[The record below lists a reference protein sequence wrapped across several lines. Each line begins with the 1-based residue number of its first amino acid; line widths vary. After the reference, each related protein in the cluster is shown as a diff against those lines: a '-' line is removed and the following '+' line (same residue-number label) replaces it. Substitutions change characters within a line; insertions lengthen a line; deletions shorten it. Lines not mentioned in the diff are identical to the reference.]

1 MVASESTLAMFPET
15 RVRYAQRM
23 SRMTTAA
30 SFEFLARG
38 KALEAEGRSIV
49 HLGIGE
55 PDFDTPPHIRAA
67 ADRALAE
74 GWTHYGPA
82 AGLPDLRASIAR
94 EWRAQRG
101 IPCGP
106 EHVVVTPGAKPILF
120 FTMLATLEPGDEVLV
135 PSLAFPTYESVASF
149 LDARVVP
156 VPLDPARG
164 FDLDLAAVRERI
176 NSRTRMLVL
185 NSPHNPTGG
194 VTPQATL
201 HALAGL
207 AEKHDLVV
215 LSDEIY
221 SRMVYEGEA
230 PSIAALPGMAER
242 TAVVDGF
249 SKTWAMTGWRLGFGI
264 LPEPLARHVATLMNN
279 SNSCTASFVQK
290 AGIAA
295 LEGPQTDVEAMMR
308 EFRARRDLL
317 VAGLNAIP
325 GLSCAAPAGAFYVF
339 PDIRG
344 TGFTSAE
351 LADRLLEEAGVVT
364 LPGTGFGA
372 AGEGYLRLSYA
383 NSQDHLRDALERI
396 ERFLAA
402 HVRA

>member
-1 MVASESTLAMFPET
+1 M
-15 RVRYAQRM
+15 RYAQRM

-38 KALEAEGRSIV
+38 KALEAKGRSIV

-94 EWRAQRG
+94 EWRAKRG

-135 PSLAFPTYESVASF
+135 PSLAFPTFESVASF

-264 LPEPLARHVATLMNN
+264 LPEPLARHVSTLMNN

-295 LEGPQTDVEAMMR
+295 LEGPQTEVEGMMR

-317 VAGLNAIP
+317 VAGLSAIP

-351 LADRLLEEAGVVT
+351 LADRLLDEAGVVT

-383 NSQDHLRDALERI
+383 NSQDNLREALQRI
-396 ERFLAA
+396 ERFLVS